1 MGTFTWQ
8 EAYCTKYPDA
18 GVNRQEFLSQQ
29 GMARCWGGLR
39 GHCRCAWAVW
49 PHGAGEKELSED
61 KSTAV
66 HSDEGLVLSKY
77 VENYESSSP

>member
-29 GMARCWGGLR
+29 GRQ
-39 GHCRCAWAVW
+39 
-49 PHGAGEKELSED
+49 GAGEGLEDTVGVHGLCGHMEQERKNSQRISLQLSTVMRD
-61 KSTAV
+61 
-66 HSDEGLVLSKY
+66 
-77 VENYESSSP
+77 